1 MKKDT
6 KKSKLTKPQFW
17 GILLLTTLMISG
29 TASQASAIEF
39 NPLQIVGN
47 LRKSAD
53 ALINKFKNDR
63 EHPIHE
69 SRFSKL
75 IKYRRIKFAVH
86 FFACKASRK
95 LLFSY

>member
-1 MKKDT
+1 MSKEKAIAMSEEGLAQWKYHLNKK
-6 KKSKLTKPQFW
+6 KIYNHQNLINAVFVVE
-17 GILLLTTLMISG
+17 
-29 TASQASAIEF
+29 ASQQES
-39 NPLQIVGN
+39 G
-47 LRKSAD
+47 
-53 ALINKFKNDR
+53 